1 MEELDVALPDVEA
14 TVLAGDGSGDG
25 RVMAE
30 ADEMMDC
37 ASLSVEW
44 LDKVSWNRGAVG
56 GGLSCVSSRASPSEA
71 SQSSASVLWI
81 QRRIRRMVGLW

>member
-1 MEELDVALPDVEA
+1 MDR
-14 TVLAGDGSGDG
+14 AGDGRG

-37 ASLSVEW
+37 ASSSITS
-44 LDKVSWNRGAVG
+44 LDQVSWYCGAVG
-56 GGLSCVSSRASPSEA
+56 VGAEVSSSASSSEA

-81 QRRIRRMVGLW
+81 HLRILRMLGLW